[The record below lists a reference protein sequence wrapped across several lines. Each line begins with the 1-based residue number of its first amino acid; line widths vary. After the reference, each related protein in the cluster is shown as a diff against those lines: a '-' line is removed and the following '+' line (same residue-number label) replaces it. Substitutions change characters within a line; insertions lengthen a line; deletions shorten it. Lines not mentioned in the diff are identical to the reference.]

1 MPSRERET
9 RVRKEE
15 SFELAFSTE
24 LDIIKT
30 GSFKIFF
37 AQINTQ
43 ILAKLKEKI
52 PDKKNKSEKIIN

>member
-1 MPSRERET
+1 M
-9 RVRKEE
+9 RKEE

-30 GSFKIFF
+30 GSFKIFY

-52 PDKKNKSEKIIN
+52 PDKKNKSKKIIN

>member
-43 ILAKLKEKI
+43 ILAKLKEKFLI
-52 PDKKNKSEKIIN
+52 KKIKVNK

>member
-30 GSFKIFF
+30 GSFKIFLNI
-37 AQINTQ
+37 Q
-43 ILAKLKEKI
+43 LK
-52 PDKKNKSEKIIN
+52 KKVKNS